1 MEEKIGHYSFVLGVL
16 IALLLGFAAA
26 SLGEATPWL
35 TSLLVVLGL
44 VVGFL
49 NVGGREAKDFLAIAT
64 MLVIVL
70 WAGGTATGNIGLQS
84 IQVIGTR
91 LAGIVQY
98 LMAFIVPAVVVVALK
113 GIWGLAQVGEMM
125 PSLGGSKGKR

>member
-1 MEEKIGHYSFVLGVL
+1 MEKKIGHYSFVLGVIL
-16 IALLLGFAAA
+16 AVLLGIAA
-26 SLGEATPWL
+26 SSLGAATVWL

-44 VVGFL
+44 IVGLL

-70 WAGGTATGNIGLQS
+70 WAGGTATGGIGLEK
-84 IQVIGTR
+84 IQWIGPW
-91 LAGIVQY
+91 LAGVVQY
-98 LMAFIVPAVVVVALK
+98 SMAFIVPAVLVVALK

-125 PSLGGSKGKR
+125 PSIGRGKRR

>member
-1 MEEKIGHYSFVLGVL
+1 MEKKIGHYSFVLGVIL
-16 IALLLGFAAA
+16 AVLLGVAAP
-26 SLGEATPWL
+26 SLGAATTWL

-44 VVGFL
+44 IVGFL

-70 WAGGTATGNIGLQS
+70 WAGGTATGGIGLEK
-84 IQVIGTR
+84 IQWIGPW
-91 LAGIVQY
+91 LAGVVQY
-98 LMAFIVPAVVVVALK
+98 SMAFIVPSVLVVALK

-125 PSLGGSKGKR
+125 PGGKGRR

>member
-1 MEEKIGHYSFVLGVL
+1 MEKKIGHYSFVLGVIL
-16 IALLLGFAAA
+16 ALLLGLAAPQ
-26 SLGEATPWL
+26 LGAATSWL

-44 VVGFL
+44 IVGFL

-84 IQVIGTR
+84 IQWIGPW
-91 LAGIVQY
+91 LAGVVQY
-98 LMAFIVPAVVVVALK
+98 SMTFIVPAVLVVALK

-125 PSLGGSKGKR
+125 SSLGGKGRR

>member
-1 MEEKIGHYSFVLGVL
+1 MEKKIGHYSFVLGVIL
-16 IALLLGFAAA
+16 AVLLGIAA
-26 SLGEATPWL
+26 SSLGAATAWL

-44 VVGFL
+44 IVGLL

-70 WAGGTATGNIGLQS
+70 WAGGTAPGDIGLEK
-84 IQVIGTR
+84 IQWIGPW
-91 LAGIVQY
+91 LAGVVQY
-98 LMAFIVPAVVVVALK
+98 SMAFIVPAVLVVALK

-125 PSLGGSKGKR
+125 PSLGGSKRR

>member
-1 MEEKIGHYSFVLGVL
+1 MEKKIGHYSFVLGVIL
-16 IALLLGFAAA
+16 AVLLGLAAPQ
-26 SLGEATPWL
+26 LGAATSWL

-44 VVGFL
+44 IVGFL

-70 WAGGTATGNIGLQS
+70 WAGGQLTADKGLQD
-84 IQVIGTR
+84 IQWIGPW
-91 LAGIVQY
+91 LAGVVQY
-98 LMAFIVPAVVVVALK
+98 SMAFIVPAVLVVALK

-125 PSLGGSKGKR
+125 PSLGGKGRR